1 MIRISSLF
9 LSKKI
14 LYRITSIF
22 DKLQK
27 NFAWKFYYLNR
38 EEINLKKIYGSFSS
52 GVFPEQN
59 DFYF

>member
-9 LSKKI
+9 YIKKDI
-14 LYRITSIF
+14 ESHLFSINY
-22 DKLQK
+22 KK
-27 NFAWKFYYLNR
+27 NFAWKFYYLNHKK
-38 EEINLKKIYGSFSS
+38 INLRKIYGSFTS